1 MIFVT
6 VGNAT
11 QSFDRLLNAIDELAG
26 KSAFEGEH
34 VLIQSGNSP
43 KFVARHCEARPFISM
58 DEFSDL
64 MEQASLI
71 ICHGG
76 CGTQLH
82 AIRLGRI
89 PVVMPRLEKYGEHLN
104 DHQMQLVQ
112 ALAAERKI
120 VAAYDVD
127 GLAQAIIQAREL
139 NKTSLAAQTSP
150 MLGLVA
156 QAIEELAGR
165 R

>member
-1 MIFVT
+1 LIFVT

-11 QSFDRLLNAIDELAG
+11 QPFDRLLSAIDELAG
-26 KSAFEGEH
+26 KGVFEGEH

-43 KFVARHCEARPFISM
+43 EFEARHCEVRPFISM

-82 AIRLGRI
+82 AIRLGKI
-89 PVVMPRLEKYGEHLN
+89 PIVMPRLEKHGEHLN
-104 DHQMQLVQ
+104 DHQLQLVQ

-120 VAAYDVD
+120 VPAYDVND
-127 GLAQAIIQAREL
+127 LAQAIIQAREL
-139 NKTSLAAQTSP
+139 NKMSLVAQTSP

-156 QAIEELAGR
+156 QAIEDLVGR